1 MKEQFVTYEIAL
13 KLKELD
19 FNEECFGYFNE
30 KKNLILASVSADKKF
45 IPFYYTNLYAT
56 KWLGSIFSSKN
67 KKNNICV
74 APLWQQVIDWFRDEK
89 FINIEIIRFPN
100 INKWGFITTN
110 MNIIPK
116 YLSDEEM
123 IIYNNLVTSPNRYD
137 TYEDV
142 RVAAILQAINII
154 EDEVRSNL
162 GEVPANS

>member
-13 KLKELD
+13 KLKELGFD
-19 FNEECFGYFNE
+19 KFCFG
-30 KKNLILASVSADKKF
+30 
-45 IPFYYTNLYAT
+45 LY
-56 KWLGSIFSSKN
+56 KN
-67 KKNNICV
+67 KKFYRDYDTFQWDNFSDCIKT
-74 APLWQQVIDWFRDEK
+74 PLWQQVIDWFRDEK

>member
-67 KKNNICV
+67 KN
-74 APLWQQVIDWFRDEK
+74 
-89 FINIEIIRFPN
+89 
-100 INKWGFITTN
+100 
-110 MNIIPK
+110 
-116 YLSDEEM
+116 
-123 IIYNNLVTSPNRYD
+123 
-137 TYEDV
+137 
-142 RVAAILQAINII
+142 
-154 EDEVRSNL
+154 
-162 GEVPANS
+162 

>member
-13 KLKELD
+13 KLKELGFD
-19 FNEECFGYFNE
+19 DPCLAYFSNDKYHDLHHSCENVMEGNFVINNYNEL
-30 KKNLILASVSADKKF
+30 K
-45 IPFYYTNLYAT
+45 T
-56 KWLGSIFSSKN
+56 
-67 KKNNICV
+67 
-74 APLWQQVIDWFRDEK
+74 PLWQQVIDWFRDEK

-137 TYEDV
+137 TYEDAK
-142 RVAAILQAINII
+142 VAAILKVINII
-154 EDEVRSNL
+154 EDEVWSNL

>member
-1 MKEQFVTYEIAL
+1 
-13 KLKELD
+13 
-19 FNEECFGYFNE
+19 
-30 KKNLILASVSADKKF
+30 
-45 IPFYYTNLYAT
+45 
-56 KWLGSIFSSKN
+56 
-67 KKNNICV
+67 
-74 APLWQQVIDWFRDEK
+74 
-89 FINIEIIRFPN
+89 
-100 INKWGFITTN
+100 